1 MSINKIFLIIIF
13 SLSAYNY
20 SQEKIIISD
29 DLEIIKFKENVFIHI
44 SYLETQSFGRVPC
57 NGVIY
62 INDNEAVFLDTPL
75 DTIIT
80 SQLLKWFE
88 ENYSDIKIN
97 GVVVNH
103 FHDDCL
109 GGLEEF
115 HKRGIKSYSHE
126 LTPELAEKNGA
137 AIPLNTF
144 EEQLEIKVGSENIIC
159 CYFGEAHTSDNIV
172 VWIPEEKI
180 LFGGCMIKSLNSSK
194 GNLADANVNEWV
206 NTVEKVK
213 KKFSSA
219 KIVIPGHGDYGGI
232 ELLDYTIDL
241 FSGN

>member
-29 DLEIIKFKENVFIHI
+29 DLEIIKLTENVFIHI

-137 AIPLNTF
+137 VIPLITF
-144 EEQLEIKVGSENIIC
+144 EEQLEIKVG
-159 CYFGEAHTSDNIV
+159 
-172 VWIPEEKI
+172 
-180 LFGGCMIKSLNSSK
+180 
-194 GNLADANVNEWV
+194 
-206 NTVEKVK
+206 
-213 KKFSSA
+213 
-219 KIVIPGHGDYGGI
+219 
-232 ELLDYTIDL
+232 
-241 FSGN
+241 